1 MLLPTPNCDV
11 VYKRVM
17 DGAVLLSTT
26 DEVYYGLNAVGA
38 LVWEQLPPTLTRLD
52 ELCARLAGQYPDVAA
67 ETIRADVVE
76 LLEDLLAHGL
86 VRAADGATYA
96 ETESAAAG
104 QVDAAVTPRVG

>member
-52 ELCARLAGQYPDVAA
+52 EVCARLARRYPDVAA
-67 ETIRADVVE
+67 DTIRADVVE
-76 LLEDLLAHGL
+76 LLDDLLAHGL
-86 VRAADGATYA
+86 VRAAEGTTDA

-104 QVDAAVTPRVG
+104 EAGQAASPRVG